1 MLYPWI
7 QSAKIYD
14 GTNRQV
20 IVTHAEGT
28 NLHLTLQGR
37 SIGNNLISLFTVAG
51 DEDGHQLMFFHN
63 ESKIE
68 GFTGTIVVDSKS
80 NRFDAF

>member
-1 MLYPWI
+1 MIYPWV

-28 NLHLTLQGR
+28 NLHLTLQGKFYV
-37 SIGNNLISLFTVAG
+37 SMLLIRLFQWPATRT
-51 DEDGHQLMFFHN
+51 DIN
-63 ESKIE
+63 
-68 GFTGTIVVDSKS
+68 
-80 NRFDAF
+80 